1 MLACEGKKLKKG
13 ALNRPSVKEVGLL
26 RTPFP
31 TRDKPCSRRCLFEV
45 LRTAFSALALRA
57 FRNILQ
63 FSAFKQGFHDN
74 LTAARAKKL
83 MRRDRGTRVLTGST
97 HGYLLKTKLTI
108 QYRNLKAVSSKMA
121 CFSANQEPSILTRTA
136 RFAIVCK
143 QFYFGGS
150 LCQ

>member
-63 FSAFKQGFHDN
+63 FPLSNRVFMTTSPPHVQKN
-74 LTAARAKKL
+74 LCVVTEVREF
-83 MRRDRGTRVLTGST
+83 
-97 HGYLLKTKLTI
+97 LLAPPMGI
-108 QYRNLKAVSSKMA
+108 S
-121 CFSANQEPSILTRTA
+121 
-136 RFAIVCK
+136 
-143 QFYFGGS
+143 
-150 LCQ
+150 